1 MDEERELLLVG
12 FDAETRLPSS
22 RVATFTVVKSGEV
35 VVSATGGAVSPRE
48 SGSQILRPRLVTVL

>member
-1 MDEERELLLVG
+1 MDEERELLLDE

-22 RVATFTVVKSGEV
+22 TVATFTVVSGEV
-35 VVSATGGAVSPRE
+35 VISATGGAVPPRE